1 MIRSK
6 KTFIA
11 LGIISVIVIYFSLS
25 LIYPIFPHIVKE
37 DHTSFHTSSG
47 GPCHLYG
54 GISLADEFSDEHCIE
69 NKYNIYTIHFDTILV
84 RPFIT
89 TKVMDFDSQ

>member
-1 MIRSK
+1 
-6 KTFIA
+6 
-11 LGIISVIVIYFSLS
+11 LS

-37 DHTSFHTSSG
+37 YHTSFHTSSG
-47 GPCHLYG
+47 GPCHLSG
-54 GISLADEFSDEHCIE
+54 GTSLADEFNYYYSDEHCIE

-89 TKVMDFDSQ
+89 NKDMNFYFQ